1 MFKDLCI
8 RWYRKEGKGSGK
20 WSEEGKGS
28 GKWSEEGGGHERFN
42 SEYEQHQ
49 LIYNDDKFWATKI
62 YMDLMTK

>member
-8 RWYRKEGKGSGK
+8 RWYRK
-20 WSEEGKGS
+20 EGKGS